1 MASVPSSPRRTALSA
16 AESATTTHQSPK
28 KEVTYFT
35 FLSHPHSFSFS
46 FSLLM
51 IYTVFTGKGG
61 R

>member
-16 AESATTTHQSPK
+16 AESATTTPK
-28 KEVTYFT
+28 KEVTYFS

-51 IYTVFTGKGG
+51 IYTVFTGKS
-61 R
+61 RR